1 MNIAKACAGVAS
13 NTVNLALLA
22 VAPKNFIREI
32 GQGFYNNVMRGLTK
46 FWGEDGP
53 SMSDLNYAYAFVSQH
68 GATGY
73 NNDNLM
79 TALAAKFNISGRSM
93 SELKETH
100 RASKSNFANMFFF
113 RNGAAFAFNNI
124 PDYLH
129 RMSLFIAY
137 IKKVGALE
145 SLSYDEVTQ

>member
-1 MNIAKACAGVAS
+1 M
-13 NTVNLALLA
+13 
-22 VAPKNFIREI
+22 
-32 GQGFYNNVMRGLTK
+32 
-46 FWGEDGP
+46 
-53 SMSDLNYAYAFVSQH
+53 
-68 GATGY
+68 TGY
-73 NNDNLM
+73 KNDNLM

-100 RASKSNFANMFFF
+100 RANKSNFTNMFFF
-113 RNGAAFAFNNI
+113 RNGAAYAFNNI

-145 SLSYDEVTQ
+145 SLSYDEVTQQVIYDFDKDKRFECVKKAVKGEKLTEKELEHLAEYKMMLNEFNEGRADEDKLKFGDALPEVMTSK